1 MASLKLGL
9 YALLVEIGAWTMVF
23 TVDTDPDSRLAAF
36 LFLHLIASVLLAVC
50 AAALLPTG
58 NPRQK
63 LWLILLLAGCCYG
76 VPVAGFIGV
85 AVGTLLLR
93 LYRAP
98 PPRPVFDSLQLPDF
112 DPHQRHQAGF
122 RQSGLRAFLG
132 NSAVPINARI
142 GAMTA
147 LQYVSGRVSS
157 PLLRDVLSDP
167 SEDVRLLAYGM
178 LDNQEKRINR
188 AIDEEL
194 KRYSALQQSGAGET
208 GREIQENQ
216 QHLSDLYWELVYQ
229 DLAQGD
235 LRDYAIAESRRYCE
249 AVLAHDPD
257 NAPLVL
263 RLGRLLHEI
272 GDTAAAETAYR
283 RARELGLPATRVLP
297 YQAELCFERG
307 DFPAT
312 RTLMN
317 ELSSW
322 GALPRLRPIIDYWTD
337 TR

>member
-1 MASLKLGL
+1 MVSLKFGW
-9 YALLVEIGAWTMVF
+9 YALLVEIAAWTLLF
-23 TVDTDPDSRLAAF
+23 TADGSTDALLAAF
-36 LFLHLIASVLLAVC
+36 LIIHLVASVLLAIC
-50 AAALLPTG
+50 AAALLPAG
-58 NPRQK
+58 NTRQRR
-63 LWLILLLAGCCYG
+63 WLMLLMAGCCYG
-76 VPVAGFIGV
+76 VPIAGFVGV
-85 AVGTLLLR
+85 AIGTLLLR
-93 LYRAP
+93 HYRAP
-98 PPRPVFDSLQLPDF
+98 PPRQLFDSLQLPDF

-132 NSAVPINARI
+132 NSAVPVNARI

-194 KRYSALQQSGAGET
+194 RRYALLRQSSSASA
-208 GREIQENQ
+208 RDIQENE

-249 AVLAHDPD
+249 AVLSKDPD
-257 NAPLVL
+257 NAPLLL
-263 RLGRLLHEI
+263 RLGRLLHES
-272 GDTAAAETAYR
+272 GDGAAAEAAYR
-283 RARELGLPATRVLP
+283 QARALGLPATRVLP
-297 YQAELCFERG
+297 YQAELSFGQG
-307 DFPAT
+307 DYQAT
-312 RTLMN
+312 RALMT

-322 GALPRLRPIIDYWTD
+322 GALPRLRPIIDYWTAKQ
-337 TR
+337 